1 MIFLVLTIASTIQDV
16 STITPTTIFNTVLFF
31 SSISFLMNGSVSHSD
46 PHAIFSAVDVS
57 MEGKQP
63 FSDHC
68 TQQHHP
74 TLIILTGGSSDTV
87 GLDGEALGRGSS
99 LNKIFLISFALHLKL
114 FLQFPELL
122 HYFYLPSEEPAEL
135 NPKSDRFI

>member
-1 MIFLVLTIASTIQDV
+1 M
-16 STITPTTIFNTVLFF
+16 
-31 SSISFLMNGSVSHSD
+31 SFLMNGSVSHSD
-46 PHAIFSAVDVS
+46 PHPIFPAVDVS
-57 MEGKQP
+57 KEGKHP

-74 TLIILTGGSSDTV
+74 ILIILTGGSSDTV

-114 FLQFPELL
+114 FLQLLELL
-122 HYFYLPSEEPAEL
+122 HYFSLLSKEPAEL
-135 NPKSDRFI
+135 NPKFGRFI